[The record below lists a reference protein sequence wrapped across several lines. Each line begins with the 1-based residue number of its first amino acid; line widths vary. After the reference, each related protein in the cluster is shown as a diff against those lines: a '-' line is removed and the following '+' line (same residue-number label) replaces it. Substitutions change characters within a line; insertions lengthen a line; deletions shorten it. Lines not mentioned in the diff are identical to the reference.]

1 MKKAGI
7 YFLSV
12 LMVLTSVS
20 FFSFEGYAK
29 TNVSVND
36 NKYSEE
42 YFESHSEQYEKY
54 INYDDNSLV
63 YSVDESAQKELDK
76 QEYKALVAHVDSINK
91 LVRETWEN
99 ANAQEKNEID
109 IVDPKEDDN
118 LNYAT
123 RAKYK
128 EGVTKVT
135 FHWWGTKIYIK
146 KSHLR
151 NAGKGLT
158 VGGIWLPHKVLSK
171 VAATG
176 GVVLAS
182 APGGIII
189 NRTYVG
195 GFKWASFQ

>member
-7 YFLSV
+7 YFLSI

-42 YFESHSEQYEKY
+42 YFESNSERYEKY
-54 INYDDNSLV
+54 ISYDDSSLT
-63 YSVDESAQKELDK
+63 YSVNENAEKELE
-76 QEYKALVAHVDSINK
+76 QGEYKALVAHVDSVNK
-91 LVRETWEN
+91 LLKDTWRN
-99 ANAQEKNEID
+99 ANAQEKKEID
-109 IVDPKEDDN
+109 VIDPNGNDDF
-118 LNYAT
+118 NYAT

-151 NAGKGLT
+151 AAGKGLT
-158 VGGIWLPHKVLSK
+158 VGGIWIPHKVLSK

-176 GVVLAS
+176 GVALAS

>member
-1 MKKAGI
+1 MA
-7 YFLSV
+7 
-12 LMVLTSVS
+12 
-20 FFSFEGYAK
+20 
-29 TNVSVND
+29 
-36 NKYSEE
+36 
-42 YFESHSEQYEKY
+42 
-54 INYDDNSLV
+54 
-63 YSVDESAQKELDK
+63 YSVDESAQRELDK
-76 QEYKALVAHVDSINK
+76 QEYKALVTHVDSINK

-109 IVDPKEDDN
+109 IVDPKENDIS
-118 LNYAT
+118 NYAAK
-123 RAKYK
+123 AKYK

-135 FHWWGTKIYIK
+135 FHWWGAKIYIK

-151 NAGKGLT
+151 NVGKGLT
-158 VGGIWLPHKVLSK
+158 VGGIWIPHKILSK

-176 GVVLAS
+176 GVILAS

>member
-63 YSVDESAQKELDK
+63 YSVDESAQRELDK